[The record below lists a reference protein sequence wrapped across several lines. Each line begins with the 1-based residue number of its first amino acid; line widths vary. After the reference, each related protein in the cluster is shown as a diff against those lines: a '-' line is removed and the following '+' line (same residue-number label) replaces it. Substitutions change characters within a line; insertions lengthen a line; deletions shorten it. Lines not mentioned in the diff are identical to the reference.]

1 MNDAEDEDED
11 DNDNDELPPPPED
24 PAAAAAVIPTEE
36 TPAVAGGNAADA
48 AAAAA
53 AAAST
58 ADDGGFDEERHI
70 ERCGTQIRRRVRYL
84 KGVVIQR
91 LRRLSGRPTALLQRA
106 VQGRKQHHSNGST
119 STTI

>member
-36 TPAVAGGNAADA
+36 TPAVAGGNAVD
-48 AAAAA
+48 AAA